1 MSLPPPSLKDEST
14 PAGSLTRQWTI
25 AIVVTQLLIVG
36 ALIAVAISSRSI
48 GKPTW
53 WLGYEYAP
61 AFFLLWFLPFIA
73 PAGMIFAAFKHSRLL
88 PFVGLASTL
97 LLGVTSGF
105 DVSRTPGI
113 AICEILLTVC
123 TALSTIAA
131 LAGRRR
137 SVTTGI

>member
-1 MSLPPPSLKDEST
+1 MSLPPPSLQNQST

-25 AIVVTQLLIVG
+25 AIVATQLLIAG
-36 ALIAVAISSRSI
+36 ALLAVAVSSRSI

-53 WLGYEYAP
+53 WLGYEHQP
-61 AFFLLWFLPFIA
+61 AFFLLWLLPFIA
-73 PAGMIFAAFKHSRLL
+73 PTAIIFAAFKYSRLL
-88 PFVGLASTL
+88 PYVGLASTL

-105 DVSRTPGI
+105 DISRTPGV